1 MWEIFTFFKN
11 RKLNYL
17 IFSLKSAKVE
27 LSQARLMKFCQN
39 HPQSCSFQIGPIS
52 EQIII
57 LLVLAGGKFV
67 VWVLKSKAT
76 HIKTLSQAKEIWT
89 LNNEQ

>member
-1 MWEIFTFFKN
+1 
-11 RKLNYL
+11 
-17 IFSLKSAKVE
+17 
-27 LSQARLMKFCQN
+27 MKFCQN
-39 HPQSCSFQIGPIS
+39 HPQPCSFQIGPIS

-57 LLVLAGGKFV
+57 LLVLAGEKFV